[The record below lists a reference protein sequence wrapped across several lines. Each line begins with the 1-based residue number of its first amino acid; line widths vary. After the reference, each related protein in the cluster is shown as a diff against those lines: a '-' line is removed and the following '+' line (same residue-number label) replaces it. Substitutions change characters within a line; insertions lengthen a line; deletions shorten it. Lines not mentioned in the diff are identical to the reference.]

1 MRILLAVLAGLLAV
15 APAASQAR
23 PYGSYD
29 LRKGLTEVPTP
40 AGPRPAIDLAY
51 LDRMIDDIAS
61 HAKNYPPVFD
71 SQDDKDRA
79 TRDVRLLAT
88 SLAKAAEPADADPEI
103 VLRAAFVHA
112 LAHNLETEGAG
123 EKAEALY
130 KRLMAAHPESGRTN
144 YLYGSFLAS
153 SSRFKES
160 LPPLETA
167 AKLGVPDALYSLGMV
182 QLSLG
187 NRKKAIDYLE
197 QYRVRVRDDGSI
209 ARVIELIRS
218 GKLEIRKESR

>member
-1 MRILLAVLAGLLAV
+1 MRILLAALAGLLAV
-15 APAASQAR
+15 VSATALAR
-23 PYGSYD
+23 PYGNYD
-29 LRKGLTEVPTP
+29 LRKGLVEQPTP

-71 SQDDKDRA
+71 SQEDKDRA
-79 TRDVRLLAT
+79 TRDVRVLAT

-144 YLYGSFLAS
+144 YLYGSFLAG

-160 LPPLETA
+160 LPPLERA
-167 AKLGVPDALYSLGMV
+167 AKIGVPDAFYSLGMV

-187 NRKKAIDYLE
+187 NRKKAVDYLD
-197 QYRVRVRDDGSI
+197 QYRARVRDDGSI
-209 ARVIELIRS
+209 ARLIDLIRS
-218 GKLEIRKESR
+218 GKINIQKESR